1 MKGRG
6 IVEGEAEGELL
17 VSSQPITFTG
27 GVDTETWK
35 VIEEGHELEGKNVKN
50 KILIFPRGKG
60 TSYNPFAIYAMKK
73 KGTAPKAFIN
83 SEISDIILTGC
94 IIAEIPYMICK
105 DAIDLEGGKRARV
118 DAVKG
123 EIEEL

>member
-1 MKGRG
+1 MKGEG
-6 IVEGEAEGELL
+6 IVEGEVEGELL

-27 GVDTETWK
+27 GVDVETGE

-50 KILIFPRGKG
+50 KVLIFPRGKG

-73 KGTAPKAFIN
+73 KGAAPIAIIN

-94 IIAEIPYMICK
+94 IIADIPYMLCENAANLK
-105 DAIDLEGGKRARV
+105 SGGKIKV
-118 DAVKG
+118 NTIEGK
-123 EIEEL
+123 IEEL